1 MTSRNVSKTGS
12 AAGIVVKPQKETTLK
27 VMPVPIVQG
36 KLFCVLNHQ
45 SRNLLTTPRIN
56 RNVNPNL
63 GYEPGH
69 LGVREK
75 NWRVAEKGQI
85 HNTLLGYLFKVTTY
99 KFEIT
104 AIISITNILL
114 TWRAQFMEI
123 GCQEVQK
130 WKQDSEPLHTKLMYI
145 LRVSAIIRGSLST
158 VHGAS
163 SGCGWRKCLKRGGEL
178 RIYSTFSRG
187 QPTRGGP
194 PAWKLG
200 EVLKPPHPKYSRC
213 YKIFHI
219 ISD

>member
-75 NWRVAEKGQI
+75 N
-85 HNTLLGYLFKVTTY
+85 
-99 KFEIT
+99 
-104 AIISITNILL
+104 
-114 TWRAQFMEI
+114 
-123 GCQEVQK
+123 
-130 WKQDSEPLHTKLMYI
+130 
-145 LRVSAIIRGSLST
+145 
-158 VHGAS
+158 
-163 SGCGWRKCLKRGGEL
+163 
-178 RIYSTFSRG
+178 
-187 QPTRGGP
+187 
-194 PAWKLG
+194 
-200 EVLKPPHPKYSRC
+200 
-213 YKIFHI
+213 
-219 ISD
+219 